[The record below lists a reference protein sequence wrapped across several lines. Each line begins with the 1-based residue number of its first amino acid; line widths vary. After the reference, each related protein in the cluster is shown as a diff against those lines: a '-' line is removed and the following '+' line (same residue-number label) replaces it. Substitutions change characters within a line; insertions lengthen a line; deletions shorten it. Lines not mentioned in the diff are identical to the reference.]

1 MNNDEQECRCQDC
14 KNQFTIANDLT
25 DALNAC
31 LHRIGPVS
39 LDVVQGALGSI
50 VQMTFDRCDDIELRL
65 KLLDSFCTIL
75 TSSVYHMSGIEQQDR
90 TLQ

>member
-1 MNNDEQECRCQDC
+1 MIQCECECQDC
-14 KNQFTIANDLT
+14 KNQFAIANDLT
-25 DALNAC
+25 DALNAS
-31 LHRIGPVS
+31 LRRIGPVS

-65 KLLDSFCTIL
+65 RLLDSFCTIL
-75 TSSVYHMSGIEQQDR
+75 TNGVYHMSDIERQDR